1 MAPATTTTTTSA
13 STTTISVAATA
24 STTTSLV
31 PVVPTTISAS
41 TTAEPEILIESGV
54 VDVSG
59 STVHCSEDGIQIR
72 YVVKNVSDETI
83 QIEQVNL
90 SPDVETGGHA
100 FFDSF
105 DWYPLPSLGAGES
118 ASYEDLYDISWRSAG
133 DKVDVYASWTTTDK
147 WGYDT
152 ALVTCE

>member
-1 MAPATTTTTTSA
+1 VAATTTTASATTTSSSSTTTSA
-13 STTTISVAATA
+13 S
-24 STTTSLV
+24 
-31 PVVPTTISAS
+31 PTT
-41 TTAEPEILIESGV
+41 EPEILIESGV

-59 STVHCSEDGIQIR
+59 STVGCSADGIQIR

-83 QIEQVNL
+83 QIEQINL

-105 DWYPLPSLGAGES
+105 DWYPLPSLGPGES
-118 ASYEDLYDISWRSAG
+118 ASYEDLYNITWRSAG
-133 DKVDVYASWTTTDK
+133 DKVEVYASWTTTDT